1 MKELKVICRK
11 ERVEKVVAA
20 LRAAGVPRLTVSHV
34 HSLGSGVDPEHY
46 RLSAEEGG
54 AYTEKAKI
62 ELVCQAE
69 AVPRLVQVVQD
80 NGRTGQRGDGV
91 IFVTEI
97 ERVVKIRTGD
107 ENALALL

>member
-11 ERVEKVVAA
+11 ERVEGVVAA

-46 RLSAEEGG
+46 RLSLEEG
-54 AYTEKAKI
+54 APYTEKAKL
-62 ELVCQAE
+62 ELVCRAE
-69 AVPRLVQVVQD
+69 DVARFADIVRE

-97 ERVVKIRTGD
+97 EQVVKIRTGD
-107 ENALALL
+107 EDALALL

>member
-1 MKELKVICRK
+1 MKELKIICRK
-11 ERVEKVVAA
+11 ERVEDVVAE

-46 RLSAEEGG
+46 RVSFEEGT

-69 AVPRLVQVVQD
+69 DVPRFVGIVRAT
-80 NGRTGQRGDGV
+80 GRTGQRGDGV
-91 IFVTEI
+91 IFLTEI
-97 ERVVKIRTGD
+97 EQVVKIRTGD

>member
-11 ERVEKVVAA
+11 ERLEDVVAA
-20 LRAAGVPRLTVSHV
+20 LRAAGVPRMTVSHV

-46 RLSAEEGG
+46 RLSLEEG
-54 AYTEKAKI
+54 APYTEKAKI
-62 ELVCQAE
+62 ELVCRAE
-69 AVPRLVQVVQD
+69 DAPRFVDIVRET
-80 NGRTGQRGDGV
+80 GRTGQRGDGV

-97 ERVVKIRTGD
+97 EQVVKIRTGD

>member
-1 MKELKVICRK
+1 MKELKIICRK
-11 ERVEKVVAA
+11 ERVEDLVAA

-46 RLSAEEGG
+46 RLSFEEG
-54 AYTEKAKI
+54 APCTEKAKI
-62 ELVCQAE
+62 ELVCRAE
-69 AVPRLVQVVQD
+69 DVPRFVEIVRE

-97 ERVVKIRTGD
+97 EQVVKIRTGD